1 MHSHAWYFLSQVDFL
16 QRGDAGEQQAA
27 AAASKAMVA
36 ANSGR
41 PVRTATAVVD
51 GQAKQFSVEYMG
63 RWGKSY
69 HTYYQSTTRITIQP
83 QYCECIS
90 TTHV

>member
-1 MHSHAWYFLSQVDFL
+1 MLLLHVLLPQVDFL

-27 AAASKAMVA
+27 AAASKAATVA

-51 GQAKQFSVEYMG
+51 GQAKQFSVEYYG
-63 RWGKSY
+63 R
-69 HTYYQSTTRITIQP
+69 
-83 QYCECIS
+83 
-90 TTHV
+90 

>member
-1 MHSHAWYFLSQVDFL
+1 MLLLQVDFL

-27 AAASKAMVA
+27 AAASKAATVA

-41 PVRTATAVVD
+41 PVRTAIAVVD

-63 RWGKSY
+63 R
-69 HTYYQSTTRITIQP
+69 
-83 QYCECIS
+83 
-90 TTHV
+90 